1 MATIR
6 IPSVHR
12 SGESACV
19 LRLMLAG
26 AVVLAL
32 KETSSRLKLLSIELD
47 QIAAS
52 LPDTGALS
60 SQPG

>member
-12 SGESACV
+12 SRESARV

-52 LPDTGALS
+52 LPSEGALS